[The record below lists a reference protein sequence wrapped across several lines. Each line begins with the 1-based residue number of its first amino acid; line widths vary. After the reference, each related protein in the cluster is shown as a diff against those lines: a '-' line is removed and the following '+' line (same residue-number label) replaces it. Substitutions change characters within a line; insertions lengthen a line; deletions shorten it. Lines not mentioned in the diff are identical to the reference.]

1 MKNIM
6 KVGKD
11 FKEFGLLIKFVSKTI
26 KNEAQEQKGEFLVM
40 LLSILAKIVLWN
52 MLAGKPK
59 LPGQGEI
66 KADKWTIREGVET
79 NITCQ
84 DF

>member
-6 KVGKD
+6 KVGKY
-11 FKEFGLLIKFVSKTI
+11 FKEFGLLIKVVRKTI

-40 LLSILAKIVLWN
+40 LLSILAKSLLGN
-52 MLAGKPK
+52 MLADKPK

-66 KADKWTIREGVET
+66 RADKWTTREGVKT
-79 NITCQ
+79 NKTCQ